1 MLFFSFIKGKIMKI
15 FSRIGWFIKEEKWS
29 YIIGITSLGI
39 IAFLDLIPPRIM
51 GNIID
56 AMISKELT
64 KTTLL
69 LNIGS
74 LILIALFVYGA
85 RYLWRVYIFGTS
97 FRLER
102 KMRLRLFEHF
112 TKMSPNFFQDFR
124 TGDLMAHA
132 TNDIKAIQRVAG
144 NGVLQFADA
153 LLTGTFVLIAMIF
166 TISWKMTLFALLPM
180 PIMII
185 GARILGK
192 KLHKAFS
199 ESQASFSGLNN
210 KIHESIS
217 GIKVTKTFG
226 QENEEIK
233 SFKEETENVYQKYM
247 TVTKYD
253 TLFNPLVMT
262 VITLSYVLIL
272 IVGIIL
278 IKNGELTTGKLST
291 FVSYVHILIWP
302 MMAIGFLFNTI
313 ERGNA
318 SFDRIEKLLEIE
330 EDIVNFDKVSLDS
343 FKGDLH
349 FNIESF
355 SYPDVSEAALKS
367 IQFDLKEGQTL
378 GIVGKTGSG
387 KSTLIKLLLREYD
400 DYKGSIYY
408 DEKNIKDINLHHLRQ
423 ALAYVP
429 QDNFLFSMSILDN
442 IRFGNPKASLE
453 EVIETAKIAGVHD
466 DIMEFDLGYD
476 TMMGERGVSLSG
488 GQRQRVSIARA
499 LLMHANILI
508 LDDSLSAVDAKTEA
522 AILKSLKEKRQNMT
536 NIILAHRLSAL
547 KHADLIL
554 VLDDGEII
562 ERGNHESL
570 IKENGWYAMIYNQQ
584 EFEKGTQDGKNA

>member
-69 LNIGS
+69 LNISS

-278 IKNGELTTGKLST
+278 IKNGELTTGKLSA

-343 FKGDLH
+343 FKGGLH

-355 SYPDVSEAALKS
+355 SYPDVSEIALKS

-453 EVIETAKIAGVHD
+453 EVIEAAKIAGVHD
-466 DIMEFDLGYD
+466 DIMEFDFGYD